1 MTALPASGLALRTL
15 ITADGDLKLFLV
27 DQPVPALADHEIL
40 VRVEAAPINP
50 SDLALLTGPADLS
63 TAQASGAGA
72 AKALTATVPEPFRK
86 YVAGRFGE
94 AMAAGNEGAG
104 VVIAAGKDEAAQKL
118 IGRTVALAGGAMY
131 AQYAVA
137 PAMMVLPLPDG
148 VTPVQG
154 ASAFVNP
161 LTALSM
167 VETMRLEG
175 YKALVHT
182 AAASNLGQ
190 MLVRLTKAEGIGLVN
205 IVRSPAQAQILR
217 DLGATYVVDSTAP
230 GFEADLEAAIAATGA
245 MLAFDAIGGGKLA
258 GQILSAMERVA
269 AKSGPYS
276 RYGSS
281 TMKQVYIYGGLDVGP
296 TSFNRSFG
304 LIWGIGGWLLT
315 PFLQKA
321 GMETV
326 LRLRARVAAEIT
338 TTFASAYTAELSF
351 DQMLDPAT
359 ARAYAAK
366 ATSQKMLLKP
376 WA

>member
-1 MTALPASGLALRTL
+1 L
-15 ITADGDLKLFLV
+15 ITADGELKMFLV

-86 YVAGRFGE
+86 FVAGRFGE
-94 AMAAGNEGAG
+94 ALPAGNEGAG

-118 IGRTVALAGGAMY
+118 IGKTVALANGSMY
-131 AQYAVA
+131 AQYAIA

-167 VETMRLEG
+167 VETMRMEG

-269 AKSGPYS
+269 SKSGPYS

-281 TMKQVYIYGGLDVGP
+281 AMKQVYVYGGLDTGP

-304 LIWGIGGWLLT
+304 LIWSIGGWLLT

-326 LRLRARVAAEIT
+326 MRLRARVAAEIT

-366 ATSQKMLLKP
+366 ATGQKMLLKP

>member
-1 MTALPASGLALRTL
+1 MTALPTSGLALRTL
-15 ITADGDLKLFLV
+15 ITADGELKMFLV

-94 AMAAGNEGAG
+94 ALPAGNEGAG

-118 IGRTVALAGGAMY
+118 IGKTVALANGSMY
-131 AQYAVA
+131 AQYAIA

-167 VETMRLEG
+167 VETMRMEG

-269 AKSGPYS
+269 SKSGPYS

-281 TMKQVYIYGGLDVGP
+281 TMTQVYVYGGLDIGP

-304 LIWGIGGWLLT
+304 LIWSIGGWLLT

-326 LRLRARVAAEIT
+326 MRLRARVAAEIT

-366 ATSQKMLLKP
+366 ATGQKMLLKP

>member
-15 ITADGDLKLFLV
+15 ISADGGLKMFLI

-63 TAQASGAGA
+63 TAQAGGAGA
-72 AKALTATVPEPFRK
+72 TKVLTASIPEPFRK

-94 AMAAGNEGAG
+94 ALPAGNEGAG

-118 IGRTVALAGGAMY
+118 LGKTVALANGAMY
-131 AQYAVA
+131 AQYAIA
-137 PAMMVLPLPDG
+137 PAMMVLQLPDG

-167 VETMRLEG
+167 VETMRMEG

-217 DLGATYVVDSTAP
+217 DLGAVHVVDSTAP
-230 GFEADLEAAIAATGA
+230 GFEADLEAAITATGA

-269 AKSGPYS
+269 SKSGPYS

-281 TMKQVYIYGGLDVGP
+281 TMKQVYVYGGLDTGP

-326 LRLRARVAAEIT
+326 MRLRARVAAEIT

-366 ATSQKMLLKP
+366 ATGQKMLLKP

>member
-15 ITADGDLKLFLV
+15 ITADGELKMFLV

-86 YVAGRFGE
+86 FVAGRFGE
-94 AMAAGNEGAG
+94 ALPAGNEGAG

-118 IGRTVALAGGAMY
+118 IGKTVALANGSMY
-131 AQYAVA
+131 AQYAIA

-167 VETMRLEG
+167 VETMRMEG

-269 AKSGPYS
+269 SKSGPYS

-281 TMKQVYIYGGLDVGP
+281 AMKQVYVYGGLDTGP

-304 LIWGIGGWLLT
+304 LIWSIGGWLLT

-326 LRLRARVAAEIT
+326 MRLRARVAAEIT

-366 ATSQKMLLKP
+366 ATGQKMLLKP

>member
-15 ITADGDLKLFLV
+15 ITAEGELKMFLV

-50 SDLALLTGPADLS
+50 SDLALLTGPADLA

-72 AKALTATVPEPFRK
+72 AKALSATIPEPFRK

-94 AMAAGNEGAG
+94 ALPAGNEGAG
-104 VVIAAGKDEAAQKL
+104 VVIAAGKDDAAQAL
-118 IGRTVALAGGAMY
+118 IGKTVALANGSMY
-131 AQYAVA
+131 AQYAIA

-167 VETMRLEG
+167 VETMRMEG

-217 DLGATYVVDSTAP
+217 ELGATYVVDSTAP
-230 GFEADLEAAIAATGA
+230 SFEADLEAAIAATGA

-269 AKSGPYS
+269 SKSGPYS

-281 TMKQVYIYGGLDVGP
+281 TMKQVYIYGGLDTGP

-326 LRLRARVAAEIT
+326 MRLRARVAAEIT
-338 TTFASAYTAELSF
+338 TTFESRYTAELSF

-366 ATSQKMLLKP
+366 ATGQKMLLRP

>member
-1 MTALPASGLALRTL
+1 MTALPTSGLALRTL
-15 ITADGDLKLFLV
+15 ITADGELKMFLV

-94 AMAAGNEGAG
+94 ALPAGNEGAG

-118 IGRTVALAGGAMY
+118 IGKTVALANGSMY
-131 AQYAVA
+131 AQYAIA

-167 VETMRLEG
+167 VETMRMEG

-269 AKSGPYS
+269 SKSGPYS

-281 TMKQVYIYGGLDVGP
+281 TMKQVYVYGGLDIGP

-304 LIWGIGGWLLT
+304 LIWSIGGWLLT

-326 LRLRARVAAEIT
+326 MRLRARVAAEIT

-366 ATSQKMLLKP
+366 ATGQKMLLKP

>member
-1 MTALPASGLALRTL
+1 
-15 ITADGDLKLFLV
+15 
-27 DQPVPALADHEIL
+27 
-40 VRVEAAPINP
+40 
-50 SDLALLTGPADLS
+50 
-63 TAQASGAGA
+63 
-72 AKALTATVPEPFRK
+72 
-86 YVAGRFGE
+86 
-94 AMAAGNEGAG
+94 
-104 VVIAAGKDEAAQKL
+104 
-118 IGRTVALAGGAMY
+118 
-131 AQYAVA
+131 
-137 PAMMVLPLPDG
+137 
-148 VTPVQG
+148 VQG

-167 VETMRLEG
+167 VETMRMEG

-269 AKSGPYS
+269 SKSGPYS

-281 TMKQVYIYGGLDVGP
+281 AMKQVYVYGGLDTGP

-304 LIWGIGGWLLT
+304 LIWSIGGWLLT

-326 LRLRARVAAEIT
+326 MRLRARVAAEIT

-366 ATSQKMLLKP
+366 ATGQKMLLKP

>member
-1 MTALPASGLALRTL
+1 L
-15 ITADGDLKLFLV
+15 IK
-27 DQPVPALADHEIL
+27 
-40 VRVEAAPINP
+40 VEAAPINP

-63 TAQASGAGA
+63 AAVSNGAGA
-72 AKALTATVPEPFRK
+72 AKTLKAPVPQQFLK
-86 YVAGRFGE
+86 HVAGRLGE

-104 VVIAAGKDEAAQKL
+104 TVIAAGADPSAQAL
-118 IGRTVALAGGAMY
+118 IGKTVALASGAMY
-131 AQYAVA
+131 AHYAVA
-137 PAMMVLPLPDG
+137 PALMVLPLPDG
-148 VTPVQG
+148 VSAVQG

-167 VETMRLEG
+167 VETMKREG
-175 YKALVHT
+175 YTGLVHT

-190 MLVRLTKAEGIGLVN
+190 MLVRLCKKDGVPLVN
-205 IVRSPAQAQILR
+205 IVRSAEQAQILR
-217 DLGATYVVDSTAP
+217 DLGAVHVVDSTAP
-230 GFEADLEAAIAATGA
+230 SFEADLEAAIAATGA

-269 AKSGPYS
+269 AKNGPYS

-281 TMKQVYIYGGLDVGP
+281 TMKQVYIYGGLDLSP
-296 TSFNRSFG
+296 TTFNRAFG

-315 PFLQKA
+315 PFLQKI
-321 GMETV
+321 GMENV
-326 LRLRARVAAEIT
+326 VKLRARVAAEIT
-338 TTFASAYTAELSF
+338 TTFASKYTAELSF

-366 ATSQKMLLKP
+366 ATGQKMLLRP

>member
-15 ITADGDLKLFLV
+15 ITAEGELKMFLI

-72 AKALTATVPEPFRK
+72 AKALTATIPEPFRK

-94 AMAAGNEGAG
+94 ALPAGNEGAG
-104 VVIAAGKDEAAQKL
+104 VVIAAGKDEGAQKL
-118 IGRTVALAGGAMY
+118 IGKTVALANGSMY
-131 AQYAVA
+131 AHYAIA

-175 YKALVHT
+175 HKALVHT

-269 AKSGPYS
+269 SKSGPYS

-281 TMKQVYIYGGLDVGP
+281 TMKQVYIYGGLDTGP

-326 LRLRARVAAEIT
+326 MRLRARVAAEIT
-338 TTFASAYTAELSF
+338 TTFESRYTAELSF

-366 ATSQKMLLKP
+366 ATGQKMLLKP
-376 WA
+376 WM